1 MQRRDLLKLAAG
13 SALGLGLSRGGLG
26 PARRAS
32 AQAISPDEKFLFV
45 VAAGGG
51 GGMLDAFAPMLPGEL
66 QVADP
71 SLYYT
76 YTESQV
82 AKPNGSNLRCVK
94 RMTNA
99 GGSFKSDYSLE
110 TLLAKNANDMALV
123 AVDNTSVNHLVAQ
136 TRAITGHNVNGGGIT
151 IQEAVAM
158 RIGQNKLLPNLNMTA
173 GGYITP
179 GDDSSVPAWAR
190 AELVNSPALF
200 PLSTDP
206 VRGLLGT
213 PARAEVDRAR
223 AVRTKLDQASPFASA
238 HAASALR
245 RRYVELRDTLS
256 TNLMN
261 ANLISKLMVIPDAS
275 TGLPGG
281 LRLHERDLES
291 SPDGQKIWSAFPNVM
306 TDAMHA
312 QGALAF
318 LAAKMGVSSVVTLS
332 PGATVYL
339 PDGMVLGTP
348 IGFDYSHVD
357 HVIGQNVMWSRLGAL
372 VDGLITLLKSEPLG
386 SGSMWDR
393 SFIYVATEFGRS
405 KRKEGGTTPISSSR
419 PWSRETACSAA
430 STPPT

>member
-1 MQRRDLLKLAAG
+1 
-13 SALGLGLSRGGLG
+13 
-26 PARRAS
+26 
-32 AQAISPDEKFLFV
+32 
-45 VAAGGG
+45 
-51 GGMLDAFAPMLPGEL
+51 
-66 QVADP
+66 
-71 SLYYT
+71 
-76 YTESQV
+76 
-82 AKPNGSNLRCVK
+82 
-94 RMTNA
+94 
-99 GGSFKSDYSLE
+99 
-110 TLLAKNANDMALV
+110 
-123 AVDNTSVNHLVAQ
+123 
-136 TRAITGHNVNGGGIT
+136 
-151 IQEAVAM
+151 
-158 RIGQNKLLPNLNMTA
+158 
-173 GGYITP
+173 
-179 GDDSSVPAWAR
+179 VPAWAR

-405 KRKEGGTTPISSSR
+405 KRKEGGTSGHELNNANLFISPMVKGNR
-419 PWSRETACSAA
+419 MFGGIDPTNMMFYGFDRRTGEPAKGTMMREADLYSLVAHAFDVQFEGRTDMSAVFR
-430 STPPT
+430 